1 MLKNILVLSF
11 LFFAVAAQ
19 GQLFLKIEKIGSP
32 YFNKRIYPGQTL
44 VFKVQGDENWRT
56 SELIEL
62 ISETQLLVFEDQ
74 AHPIDEILFL
84 RDDKR
89 STWSKP
95 LGTSLTTF
103 GVSWSFYAGI
113 GSIFDDTIKYTKRDA
128 IVTGSTILAGF
139 AIRKLFKHKTLV
151 MGKNY
156 NLRIID
162 LRI

>member
-95 LGTSLTTF
+95 PWDFLNHLWCKLVFLCGHRLYLWWYDQVHKKRCNS
-103 GVSWSFYAGI
+103 
-113 GSIFDDTIKYTKRDA
+113 DRKYHPRGLCNPQIIQTQNLSD
-128 IVTGSTILAGF
+128 
-139 AIRKLFKHKTLV
+139 
-151 MGKNY
+151 GKE
-156 NLRIID
+156 LQP
-162 LRI
+162 